1 MREGPHNVGPFSFC
15 LTTHR
20 DMARERRRMKCAAR
34 QSGIIQEDPVA
45 QHYRK
50 GEPLKKAL
58 SPLCRHLGKR
68 KRPLFLVAFRNSL
81 ILMVPEAGIEP
92 ARRERRG
99 ILNPLCLPISPL
111 GHRNRYQAR
120 VAGLSIWRHVP
131 ESNRTKRICNPLHNR
146 FANAPCKR
154 ELALYCLN
162 LERETRLEL
171 ATPTLARSCSTN

>member
-1 MREGPHNVGPFSFC
+1 
-15 LTTHR
+15 
-20 DMARERRRMKCAAR
+20 MKCAAR

-99 ILNPLCLPISPL
+99 ILKTYSTHLKTISYAKTATYKRDTMRPDAVLC
-111 GHRNRYQAR
+111 
-120 VAGLSIWRHVP
+120 
-131 ESNRTKRICNPLHNR
+131 
-146 FANAPCKR
+146 
-154 ELALYCLN
+154 ELCGSKVDIIAVC
-162 LERETRLEL
+162 
-171 ATPTLARSCSTN
+171 